1 MNMEGSAMK
10 GLTLGFVKE
19 VNARIQALHEYSDQH
34 GIALPP
40 DLLEGVQQ
48 LNRQYRGQ
56 SEQLA
61 FSANVSSVSDK
72 SGLSKSPPIP
82 FDLKD
87 LIEDGSVVRG
97 QDASLEGAFAL
108 PEEEE
113 DIELSFASSAWST
126 ESKKNEAK
134 KVLEA
139 RKQELKEIRK
149 STKSVQH
156 QIHSRVRGIRTEA
169 SQALE
174 AECRVNS
181 ELTYYQSELERMKEA
196 VGRMLLETSKTK
208 TGIERARDSALDSA
222 VLGRRPKGDSIE
234 ADSQQ
239 RIGSFV
245 MAEQLRDMQK
255 ELSDLHQRI
264 RSSEAQMRAKDLDTQ
279 GLKSQVGKLE
289 KSLGALGSSVQMDQE
304 ESSAACSDRCTLF

>member
-1 MNMEGSAMK
+1 MDGSTLK
-10 GLTLGFVKE
+10 GLSPAFVKE

-34 GIALPP
+34 GITLPP
-40 DLLEGVQQ
+40 DLMDGVQQ
-48 LNRQYRGQ
+48 LNRQYKGS

-72 SGLSKSPPIP
+72 SGVSKSPPIP

-87 LIEDGSVVRG
+87 LIEDGSVARG

-113 DIELSFASSAWST
+113 EIDLSFASSAWST
-126 ESKKNEAK
+126 DSKKAEAK
-134 KVLEA
+134 RVLLT
-139 RKQELKEIRK
+139 RKQELKDIRR
-149 STKSVQH
+149 STKSVQQ
-156 QIHSRVRGIRTEA
+156 QIHTRVRGIRTEA

-196 VGRMLLETSKTK
+196 VGKMLLETSKTK

-222 VLGRRPKGDSIE
+222 VLGRRLKGDSLE
-234 ADSQQ
+234 AESQQ
-239 RIGSFV
+239 RMGSFV
-245 MAEQLRDMQK
+245 VAEQLKDMQR

-264 RSSEAQMRAKDLDTQ
+264 RSSEAQMRVKDLDTQ
-279 GLKSQVGKLE
+279 GLKTQVGMLE
-289 KSLGALGSSVQMDQE
+289 KSLGVLGSSVQLDQE
-304 ESSAACSDRCTLF
+304 EKSTACSDRCALF

>member
-1 MNMEGSAMK
+1 MNMDGSAMK
-10 GLTLGFVKE
+10 GLSLAFVKE

-34 GIALPP
+34 GVALPP
-40 DLLEGVQQ
+40 DLIDGVQQ

-72 SGLSKSPPIP
+72 SGVSKSPPIP

-87 LIEDGSVVRG
+87 LIEDGSVARG
-97 QDASLEGAFAL
+97 QDASLEGPFGL
-108 PEEEE
+108 QEEEE
-113 DIELSFASSAWST
+113 EIDLSFASSAWST
-126 ESKKNEAK
+126 ESKKAEAK
-134 KVLEA
+134 RVLLS
-139 RKQELKEIRK
+139 RKQELKDIRR
-149 STKSVQH
+149 STKSVQQ
-156 QIHSRVRGIRTEA
+156 QIHTRVRGIRTEA

-196 VGRMLLETSKTK
+196 VGKMLLETSKTK

-222 VLGRRPKGDSIE
+222 VLGRRLKGDSLE
-234 ADSQQ
+234 AESQQ
-239 RIGSFV
+239 RMGSFV
-245 MAEQLRDMQK
+245 VSEQLKEMQR

-264 RSSEAQMRAKDLDTQ
+264 RSSEVQMRAKDLDTQ
-279 GLKSQVGKLE
+279 GLKTQVGMLE
-289 KSLGALGSSVQMDQE
+289 KSLGVLGSSVQIDQE
-304 ESSAACSDRCTLF
+304 EKSAACSDRCALF